1 VIAPVSLGGWPL
13 QRAGKH
19 PRNAMPGTNYFRLKE
34 EASFGQRSLGA
45 VLVTVGKVL
54 LWMDALLLI
63 FVYVGLRSGSGL
75 WLWWVVIEGV
85 LGFALLGAG
94 IHIRAHG
101 RVTEP
106 PKPQ

>member
-1 VIAPVSLGGWPL
+1 
-13 QRAGKH
+13 
-19 PRNAMPGTNYFRLKE
+19 MPGTNYFRLKE

-54 LWMDALLLI
+54 LWMDALLLM

-85 LGFALLGAG
+85 LGFTLLAAG
-94 IHIRAHG
+94 IYIRAHG
-101 RVTEP
+101 RGTAP
-106 PKPQ
+106 PTPR